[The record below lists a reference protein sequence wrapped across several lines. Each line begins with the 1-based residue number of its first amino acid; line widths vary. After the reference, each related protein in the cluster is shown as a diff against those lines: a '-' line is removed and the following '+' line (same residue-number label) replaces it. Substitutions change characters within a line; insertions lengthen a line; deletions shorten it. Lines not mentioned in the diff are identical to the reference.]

1 VLRRRRRKL
10 NRRLAYALLAMTVA
24 QAAVYIARPITSY
37 RLLAVGAGPRE
48 VGFVAAAFAII
59 PLFLAIPLGRFS
71 DRRHGGP
78 LLVAGCAV
86 QTAACLILAV
96 ARTPLELAA
105 TTALLGLGHL
115 ALALGVQEVV
125 ARESDPAHHDQHFGL
140 LTAGVSIGQLIGP
153 VLGGALL
160 QHRGGLSLTSATSVA
175 MVVAG
180 GLAAAATAFAYLA
193 ERHRPYGTEAV
204 AESRRGSVRTILTT
218 PGVPAG
224 IFASIAVL
232 SAADVFNA
240 YMPVLGEQ
248 RSIAPGTVGA
258 LLGLRAAASLASR
271 IGIGSI
277 VGFVGRLRLITL
289 SAAAAG
295 IAFAG
300 LALVHDVWLLALL
313 TIVAGFGLG
322 FGQPLSMTIVVQLVP
337 PYARATALAIRLTG
351 NRVGQVAGPA
361 AAGVVA
367 GANGTTPV
375 FWMLSATLGAS
386 AAAIQWQALSRRL
399 GRRSEPELHESA
411 NDAF

>member
-1 VLRRRRRKL
+1 
-10 NRRLAYALLAMTVA
+10 MTVA
-24 QAAVYIARPITSY
+24 QAAVYVARPITSY

-48 VGFVAAAFAII
+48 VGLVAAAFALI

-71 DRRHGGP
+71 DRRRGGP
-78 LLVAGCAV
+78 LLVAGSAV
-86 QTAACLILAV
+86 QAAACLLLAV

-105 TTALLGLGHL
+105 ITALLGLGHL

-140 LTAGVSIGQLIGP
+140 LTAGVSIGQLVGP

-160 QHRGGLSLTSATSVA
+160 QHRGGASLTSATSLA

-180 GLAAAATAFAYLA
+180 GLAAVATVFAALA
-193 ERHRPYGTEAV
+193 DRRRPGGADAV
-204 AESRRGSVRTILTT
+204 RESRRGSVRTILTT

-232 SAADVFNA
+232 SAADVFTA

-248 RSIAPGTVGA
+248 RGITPGTVGI

-271 IGIGSI
+271 VGIGSI
-277 VGFVGRLRLITL
+277 VRFVGRARLIAL
-289 SAAAAG
+289 SAAGAA

-300 LALVHDVWLLALL
+300 LTLVHDVRLLALL

-322 FGQPLSMTIVVQLVP
+322 SGQPLSMTIVVQLVP

-351 NRVGQVAGPA
+351 NRIGQVAAPA

-367 GANGTTPV
+367 GANGTKPV
-375 FWMLSATLGAS
+375 FWMLSAMLGAS
-386 AAAIQWQALSRRL
+386 AAAMQRPALRR
-399 GRRSEPELHESA
+399 RRPNGTRVEVPETPA
-411 NDAF
+411 D

>member
-1 VLRRRRRKL
+1 
-10 NRRLAYALLAMTVA
+10 MTVA

-48 VGFVAAAFAII
+48 VGFVAAAFALI

-71 DRRHGGP
+71 DRRRGGP
-78 LLVAGCAV
+78 LLVAGCAI
-86 QTAACLILAV
+86 QTAACFILAV

-105 TTALLGLGHL
+105 ATAVLGLGHL

-140 LTAGVSIGQLIGP
+140 LTAGVSVGQLVGP

-160 QHRGGLSLTSATSVA
+160 QHRGSSSLTSATSIA

-180 GLAAAATAFAYLA
+180 GLAAAATACAYLA
-193 ERHRPYGTEAV
+193 ERHRPHGTEAM

-218 PGVPAG
+218 PGVP
-224 IFASIAVL
+224 
-232 SAADVFNA
+232 DVFTA

-248 RSIAPGTVGA
+248 RGIAPGTVGV

-277 VGFVGRLRLITL
+277 VRFVGRLRLITL

-295 IAFAG
+295 IAFVG
-300 LALVHDVWLLALL
+300 LTLTHDVWVLALL

-322 FGQPLSMTIVVQLVP
+322 FGQPLSMTLVVQLVP
-337 PYARATALAIRLTG
+337 PYAQATALAIRLTG
-351 NRVGQVAGPA
+351 NRLGQVTAPA

-367 GANGTTPV
+367 GTNGTKPV
-375 FWMLSATLGAS
+375 FWMLSAMLGAS
-386 AAAIQWQALSRRL
+386 AAATQRPTLARRF
-399 GRRSEPELHESA
+399 GTRSEPELHDSA
-411 NDAF
+411 EDAL